1 MTVFKP
7 RSRMVSVRL
16 SEEEYVSLQQLCVV
30 TGARSLSDLTRNAMQ
45 TLLNGSLGE
54 NALSSWKD
62 EFRAQI
68 STLDRKIEGL
78 AERIADP
85 KTEVGS

>member
-1 MTVFKP
+1 
-7 RSRMVSVRL
+7 MVSVRL

-45 TLLNGSLGE
+45 TLLKGSLGE

-85 KTEVGS
+85 KTEVES